1 MADLN
6 ITDDQIIQMAHK
18 YFRCFLALVW
28 HHLGLPAPTQ
38 TQIEIAD
45 YLQFGGSHIT
55 IHAMRGEGKSWITAA
70 FVLWCL
76 WNNPKINVM
85 VVSASGSK
93 ALEFS
98 TFSKRL
104 IMEMPLLM
112 HLKPRA
118 DQRDAVQAWDVN
130 GCGISQAPSVKSV
143 GITGQI
149 TGSRADLIIADD
161 IETITNSL
169 TADQREKLLHL
180 VTEFVSVLKPQGR
193 VAFLGTPQSIE
204 TIYKE
209 LAKRGYKP
217 RFWPGRIP
225 RRDKL
230 CIYEGNLAPSI
241 LKALEDGADEWTPT
255 DPGRFTDAVLREK
268 EMQMGRSNFMLQ
280 FMLDTTLSDA
290 ERYPLKTSDLVVLP
304 LNTEVA
310 PVRLQWASIKECLL
324 KDIPGI
330 GFAGDRWYT
339 AVYRS
344 PEWVKYDGTV
354 MSLDPSGLGADETS
368 FAIVKELHGNL
379 YLVDSGGFKGGY
391 IGKTLEAIATKAKQ
405 HGVNHVII
413 EANFGDG
420 MFTRLL
426 EPVMAKIHPC
436 KIEEV
441 KHSKQKELRIIDTLE
456 PLMNSHRLIVD
467 QSLVEREVNR
477 AINGDSEDHIV
488 YSLFYQMTRLTRERG
503 SLKHDDR
510 IDALAMACRYW
521 VDAVA
526 QDADERA
533 RELMDEREMKE
544 LDKFAEA
551 ASKPNAITRFDPR
564 TANVV
569 DDGFNKRFF

>member
-1 MADLN
+1 MGELSDG
-6 ITDDQIIQMAHK
+6 QIIAMAREH
-18 YFRCFLALVW
+18 FRCFLALVW
-28 HHLGLPAPTQ
+28 SHLGLPMPTP

-45 YLQFGGSHIT
+45 YLQYGGRNII

-98 TFSKRL
+98 TFAKRL
-104 IMEMPLLM
+104 ILEMPLLQHM
-112 HLKPRA
+112 RPRT
-118 DQRDAVQAWDVN
+118 DQRDSVQAWDVN
-130 GCGISQAPSVKSV
+130 GAGISQAPSVKSV

-149 TGSRADLIIADD
+149 TGSRADLIVADD

-169 TADQREKLLHL
+169 TSDQRDKLLHL
-180 VTEFVSVLKPQGR
+180 VTEFVSVLKPSGR

-204 TIYKE
+204 TIYRE
-209 LAKRGYKP
+209 LAKRGYTP
-217 RFWPGRIP
+217 RYWPGRIP
-225 RRDKL
+225 SREKL
-230 CIYEGNLAPSI
+230 DIYNGALAPSI
-241 LKALEDGADEWTPT
+241 RKQIENGVPEWTPT
-255 DPGRFTDAVLREK
+255 DPDRFTDAVLREK

-304 LNTEVA
+304 LNLDVA
-310 PVRLQWASIKECLL
+310 PTRLQWASIRECLL

-339 AVYRS
+339 ACYRS

-354 MSLDPSGLGADETS
+354 MSIDPSGKGSDETTY
-368 FAIVKELHGNL
+368 AVVKELHGNL
-379 YLVDSGGFKGGY
+379 YVMDCGGFRGGY
-391 IGKTLEAIATKAKQ
+391 DGKTLEALANKAKQ
-405 HGVNHVII
+405 FGVNQVIV

-420 MFTRLL
+420 MFTKLL
-426 EPVMAKIHPC
+426 QPVMAKIHPC

-467 QSLVEREVNR
+467 QSLVEREVS
-477 AINGDSEDHIV
+477 AALDSASDDRII
-488 YSLFYQMTRLTRERG
+488 YNLFYQMTRITKERG
-503 SLKHDDR
+503 ALKHDDR
-510 IDALAMACRYW
+510 LDALAMACAYW
-521 VDAVA
+521 VDSVA
-526 QDADERA
+526 QDADRMA
-533 RELMDEREMKE
+533 RELEEEKLE
-544 LDKFAEA
+544 KTLEEFVEFASSPEA
-551 ASKPNAITRFDPR
+551 FTLFDPGKACDNRIGR
-564 TANVV
+564 T
-569 DDGFNKRFF
+569 FF